1 MGRGRRYDGE
11 KRLNMKKVFA
21 VIIAIIVIIMFIIVL
36 NKLLT
41 KDKDE
46 KIISESYFTIYEN
59 NKYGVINSKG
69 EKIIEPSYAELIVVP
84 NLKKDVFIC
93 TYDIS
98 GDTYKTKALNSKNE
112 EIFKE
117 YEEVNFIDNYDVQN
131 NISYEQNLL
140 KVKKNG
146 KYGLIDFN
154 GKEKLACEYD
164 NIETLKGAE
173 NSIIVVKNG
182 KKGIVDSEGKS
193 VITPDY
199 KNIKIAGKDYKLGY
213 IVQGENGLYGAV
225 DIANNK
231 ILENKYK
238 DIKSITENNLY
249 VVNESNKWKVIT
261 KESAIIIDNLD
272 DVKAIKNGNIIIKK
286 GNLYGVVNKEGAE
299 IIPVQYEDISTGF
312 TDTYIV
318 KKDNKY
324 GLINEKNT
332 IIKEIKYNSFIYHS
346 QPNFAEA
353 SIDGI
358 NSDIIGSDYQV
369 KLTGILSEVNIEKEY
384 IRIRVSDEYK
394 YYNFKF
400 EPKKST
406 EIFPQNTLFLNKEN
420 GKYGYTDKEGNKVV
434 DYIYD
439 DATEQNMCGYVSVK
453 KDGKWGSLD
462 KNGNTI
468 IEPTY
473 NLEEN
478 ITIDFIGTWH
488 IGKDPNMNC
497 YTK

>member
-1 MGRGRRYDGE
+1 MGRGKRYNGE
-11 KRLNMKKVFA
+11 RKLNMKKVFA
-21 VIIAIIVIIMFIIVL
+21 VIMAIVVIIMFVIIL

-46 KIISESYFTIYEN
+46 KITSESYFTIYEN

-69 EKIIEPSYAELIVVP
+69 QKVIEPSYAELIVIP
-84 NLKKDVFIC
+84 NYKKDIFIC
-93 TYDIS
+93 TYDIQ
-98 GDTYKTKALNSKNE
+98 GENYKTKALNSKNE
-112 EIFKE
+112 EIFTD
-117 YEEVNFIDNYDVQN
+117 YEEISFIDNYDSQN

-173 NSIIVVKNG
+173 NSIIVTKDG
-182 KKGIVDSEGKS
+182 KKGIVNSEGKN
-193 VITPDY
+193 VITPNY
-199 KNIKIAGKDYKLGY
+199 NNIKLAGKDYTLGY
-213 IVQGENGLYGAV
+213 IVQDANNQYGVV
-225 DIANNK
+225 DIANNP
-231 ILENKYK
+231 ILEIKYQ

-249 VVNESNKWKVIT
+249 AVKQENKWKVIN
-261 KESAIIIDNLD
+261 KEEKIIIEDLD
-272 DVKAIKNGNIIIKK
+272 DVKSIKNGNIIVKK
-286 GNLYGVVNKEGAE
+286 GNLYGVTNNEGTE
-299 IIPVQYEDISTGF
+299 IIPAQYEDISEAF

-324 GLINEKNT
+324 GLVNNKNE
-332 IIKEIKYNSFIYHS
+332 IIKEIKYISFIYYSH
-346 QPNFAEA
+346 PDFAEA

-358 NSDIIGSDYQV
+358 NSEIFSNDCQL
-369 KLTGILSEVNIEKEY
+369 KMTGIISEINTEKEY
-384 IRIRVSDEYK
+384 MRVRVSDEYK

-400 EPKKST
+400 EEKNVT
-406 EIFPQNTLFLNKEN
+406 DIFPQNTLFLKKQN
-420 GKYGYTDKEGNKVV
+420 GKYGYVDKNGNNVV

-439 DATEQNMCGYVSVK
+439 DATEQNTSGYVAVK

-462 KNGNTI
+462 KNGNVI

-473 NLEEN
+473 NLDEN
-478 ITIDFIGTWH
+478 VKIDFIGQWYL
-488 IGKDPNMNC
+488 GKDLNMNC